1 MSRFFLISSSKNKN
15 HVSDQSAYLKQAC
28 EKINL
33 EYIEINAHD
42 IAVSELPQLRAGDL
56 LYRNAS
62 TKRAKN
68 IEKIIMC
75 DGVATF
81 YGADQNLYQARK
93 TSYFQNLKN
102 DIPVIPTYPL
112 LPSSRTEIE
121 ESVIALGGFPIIV
134 KIMGS
139 SKGVGV
145 IKVDSLE
152 SYKSILDYVASQD
165 AAVLL
170 RKFIPH
176 THYGRLIVVGEEVVA
191 SNQTIVPDK
200 EFRSNTSENTDANRT
215 AIVYDKT
222 IQNIAIKAVAT
233 TGLQFGGVDIIFD
246 SVTGLPYVAEVN
258 FPCQFEYAQ
267 RITGIDIA
275 LSMVKFLLEKSTK
288 IADANTAG

>member
-1 MSRFFLISSSKNKN
+1 MARFFLISSSKNKQYE
-15 HVSDQSAYLKQAC
+15 SDQSQYFKRAC
-28 EKINL
+28 EKINI
-33 EYIEINAHD
+33 EYIEINAYD
-42 IAVSELPQLRAGDL
+42 TSVSELPQLRAGDL

-81 YGADQNLYQARK
+81 YEADQNLYQARK
-93 TSYFQNLKN
+93 TSYFQNYN
-102 DIPVIPTYPL
+102 NGIPVIPTYPL
-112 LPSSRTEIE
+112 LPSSPIEIE
-121 ESVIALGGFPIIV
+121 ESVTALGGFPIIL

-152 SYKSILDYVASQD
+152 SYKSILDYVTSQD
-165 AAVLL
+165 VAVLI

-176 THYGRLIVVGEEVVA
+176 TLYGRLIVVGNKVVA
-191 SNQTIVPDK
+191 SNQTVVPDK

-215 AIVYDKT
+215 AIVYDEA

-233 TGLQFGGVDIIFD
+233 TGLLFGGVDVIFD

-275 LSMVKFLLEKSTK
+275 HTMLTFLLEKSAK
-288 IADANTAG
+288 ITNLPV